1 MLSSTERKDTTQ
13 HLTALTK
20 DLQSGKLHE
29 LGLLLKAL
37 TSAEIADLLEALT
50 QSNRLRIWRLLLPE
64 TAREV
69 LVELNEEVRASLIR
83 AIEATDLEDLIQ
95 AAGTLDPDDL
105 AYIIGE
111 LPGKVRDHVI
121 RGLSQTHRRRLK
133 RVLSYP
139 DDTDG
144 SLMHTDALTV
154 RPGVTLDV
162 VLRYLRRR
170 GELPNLTDSLYV
182 VDSNDNLQLWLE
194 QFGLVNPRSL
204 SPSARQW

>member
-13 HLTALTK
+13 HVTALTK

-111 LPGKVRDHVI
+111 LPGKVRDQVI

-139 DDTDG
+139 DDTAG

-154 RPGVTLDV
+154 RPDVTLDV

-170 GELPNLTDSLYV
+170 GELPDLTDSLYV
-182 VDSNDNLQLWLE
+182 VDSNDN
-194 QFGLVNPRSL
+194 
-204 SPSARQW
+204 